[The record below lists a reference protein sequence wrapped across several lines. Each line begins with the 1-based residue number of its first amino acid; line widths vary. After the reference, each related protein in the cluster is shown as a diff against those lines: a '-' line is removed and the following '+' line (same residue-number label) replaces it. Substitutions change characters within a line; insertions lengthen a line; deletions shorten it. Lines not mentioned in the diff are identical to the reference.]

1 MRFFL
6 MITVVKEVAYINVVS
21 SAAKKMFTVKDVVR
35 YVNAVEDAYVTGR
48 RRRNDTDGSS

>member
-1 MRFFL
+1 

-21 SAAKKMFTVKDVVR
+21 SAAEKIFTVKDVVR

-48 RRRNDTDGSS
+48 RRRNDTDGGS